1 MKFLLHRKKKNAL
14 NSTTETAFSAMSQA
28 AIWKIMRAYGIPD
41 VDLLESLYAHSTVT
55 RHGQDGT
62 EP

>member
-1 MKFLLHRKKKNAL
+1 MEAL
-14 NSTTETAFSAMSQA
+14 AQGKRVYRVDLEFTNAFSAMSQA

-41 VDLLESLYAHSTVT
+41 VDLLESLHAYSTVT